1 MGLFF
6 IIKMQLD
13 EIIVKSAEPVRLD
26 RYLRRLY
33 VNITQGIIE
42 KSLRKGQVKLN
53 GKKAK
58 TSDRVTDNDVIT
70 AVPGILGKGDGRAEK
85 KIFSQN
91 AISLAGKLMS
101 DYLLFSNE
109 DFIAIDKPAGLA
121 VQGGS
126 KISLSIDEALAYI
139 NSTQDT
145 AYKLVHRLDKDTSGI
160 LLIADG
166 FDSAAKLG
174 RAFSE
179 HLISKTYIAVLTGVP
194 KDLSGT
200 IENNIGKDRSGIFET
215 VRELDSG
222 GKFAK
227 TNYKIISHNR
237 GASLIEFRPET
248 GRMHQLRFHA
258 KFLGC
263 PIIGDIK
270 YGGIPHGRMLLHAQ
284 KISISSKIFGKKISI
299 KSQLPHEFTSRD
311 KQSFR

>member
-1 MGLFF
+1 
-6 IIKMQLD
+6 MQLD
-13 EIIVKSAEPVRLD
+13 EIKVKSAEPVRLD

-33 VNITQGIIE
+33 TNITQGVIE
-42 KSLRKGQVKLN
+42 KSLRKGKVKLN

-58 TSDRVTDNDVIT
+58 TSDRVKDNDIIT
-70 AVPGILGKGDGRAEK
+70 ALPGIFGNDSVDK

-91 AISLAGKLMS
+91 AISLADKLLS

-145 AYKLVHRLDKDTSGI
+145 EYKLVHRLDKDTSGV

-166 FDSAAKLG
+166 FDSATKLG
-174 RAFSE
+174 RAFQE
-179 HLISKTYIAVLTGVP
+179 HLIAKTYIAVLSGVP
-194 KDLSGT
+194 KELSGT

-222 GKFAK
+222 GKLAK
-227 TNYKIISHNR
+227 TNYKILTHKR
-237 GASLIEFRPET
+237 GASLIEFQPET

-263 PIIGDIK
+263 PIIGDEK
-270 YGGIPHGRMLLHAQ
+270 YGGISHERMLLHAQ
-284 KISISSKIFGKKISI
+284 KITISSEVFGKKIHI
-299 KSQLPHEFTSRD
+299 KSQLPPEFNSLA
-311 KQSFR
+311 Q